1 MALAA
6 FYLPKVPME
15 KQPAE
20 EKPVEKREKKLPAV

>member
-6 FYLPKVPME
+6 FYLPEIPME

-20 EKPVEKREKKLPAV
+20 EKLVEKREKKRPAV